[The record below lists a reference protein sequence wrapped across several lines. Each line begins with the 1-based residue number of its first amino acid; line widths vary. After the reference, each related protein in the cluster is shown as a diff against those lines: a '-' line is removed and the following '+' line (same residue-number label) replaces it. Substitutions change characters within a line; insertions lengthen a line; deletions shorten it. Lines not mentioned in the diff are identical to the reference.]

1 MKTLTMAGAV
11 AEAQA
16 EEMERDESVFVLGE
30 DVGIMGGAFD
40 ATAGLY
46 EKFGAD
52 RVMDTPVSEAGI
64 VGAAI
69 GAALAGMRPVAEV
82 QYIEFLGYI
91 DPLINHMAKI
101 PYMSGGKIH
110 LPVVVRLPNGG
121 KLGNAA
127 PHSQYLESWFMHT
140 PGIVVAMPSNPAD
153 AKGLLKTAIRDDNP
167 VVFIEDKLLYFRA
180 APVPEEDITIPFGSA
195 AIAREGSDATI
206 VAVGHAVVRAKSA
219 AQELSKRGIEVEI
232 IDPRTLN
239 PLDMNTIV
247 ESVKKTGHALI
258 VYLACRTGGV
268 GAEISARIVEEAFD
282 YLDAPV
288 ARLAGLD
295 SPIPYNLKQ
304 EIHST
309 PSVEEIVSAGTE
321 LLGEE

>member
-11 AEAQA
+11 AEALA
-16 EEMERDESVFVLGE
+16 EEMERDGKVFVLGE
-30 DVGIMGGAFD
+30 DVGKMGGAFD
-40 ATAGLY
+40 ATAGLF
-46 EKFGAD
+46 ERFGAD
-52 RVMDTPVSEAGI
+52 RVIDTPVSEAGI
-64 VGAAI
+64 VGAAV

-140 PGIVVAMPSNPAD
+140 PGIQVVMPSTPAD
-153 AKGLLKTAIRDDNP
+153 AKGLLKTAIRNDNP
-167 VVFIEDKLLYFRA
+167 VVFIEDKLLYYRA
-180 APVPEEDITIPFGSA
+180 AAVPDDDATIPFGRA
-195 AIAREGSDATI
+195 AVVREGDAATI
-206 VAVGHAVVRAKSA
+206 VAVGHAVVRARA
-219 AQELSKRGIEVEI
+219 AARELQNRGVDVEI

-239 PLDMNTIV
+239 PLDMETITN
-247 ESVKKTGHALI
+247 SAKKTGRVLI
-258 VYLACRTGGV
+258 VHLACLTGGI
-268 GAEISARIVEEAFD
+268 GAEISARITEQAFD

-288 ARLAGLD
+288 KRVAGLD
-295 SPIPYNLKQ
+295 CPIPYNIKQ
-304 EIHST
+304 EIHAT
-309 PSVEEIVSAGTE
+309 PSEEDIVAAIHE
-321 LLGEE
+321 LLGDE

>member
-11 AEAQA
+11 AEALA
-16 EEMERDESVFVLGE
+16 EEMERDPKVFVLGE
-30 DVGIMGGAFD
+30 DVGKMGGAFE
-40 ATAGLY
+40 ATAGLF
-46 EKFGAD
+46 ERFGAD
-52 RVMDTPVSEAGI
+52 RVIDTPVSEAGI

-101 PYMSGGKIH
+101 PYMSGGRIR

-140 PGIVVAMPSNPAD
+140 PGVHVVMPSTPAD
-153 AKGLLKTAIRDDNP
+153 AKGLLKTAIRNDNP
-167 VVFIEDKLLYFRA
+167 VVFIEDKLLYYRA
-180 APVPEEDITIPFGSA
+180 AAVPDDDATIPFGRA
-195 AIAREGSDATI
+195 AVVREGDAATI
-206 VAVGHAVVRAKSA
+206 VAVGHAVVRARA
-219 AQELSKRGIEVEI
+219 AANELQNRGVDVEI

-239 PLDMNTIV
+239 PLDMETITN
-247 ESVKKTGHALI
+247 SAKKTGRVLI
-258 VYLACRTGGV
+258 VHLACLTGGI
-268 GAEISARIVEEAFD
+268 GAEISARITEQAFD

-288 ARLAGLD
+288 KRVAGLD
-295 SPIPYNLKQ
+295 CPIPYNLKQ
-304 EIHST
+304 EIYAT
-309 PSVEEIVSAGTE
+309 PSEEDIVAAVLG
-321 LLGEE
+321 LLGGE